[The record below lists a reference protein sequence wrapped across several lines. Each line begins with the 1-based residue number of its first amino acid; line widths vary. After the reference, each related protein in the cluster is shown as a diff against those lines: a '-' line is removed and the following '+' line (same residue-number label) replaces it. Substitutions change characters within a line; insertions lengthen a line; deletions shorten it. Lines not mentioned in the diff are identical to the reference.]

1 MTSTAEGR
9 RESSEDMSRGFL
21 AHAEALLH
29 AQEQTDW
36 HLRIEAT
43 EVIEDILDTLNE
55 TGPYG
60 YTVSPDMED
69 GRLRAHLCNTRDEI
83 REAYINVHK
92 HFNLISWRTATQ
104 IVGSWY
110 TFHDAWWNV
119 LFKDEGDAGVV
130 HDVESLLLFP
140 TMGKRGITGEMV
152 WPRIEPVPEKYNPE
166 RRLEVLAADE
176 AWFACLRSGDVAG
189 VLEYVKPEAQVIVR
203 NYADPTPDA
212 THVELDGSAAVGE
225 QLRKFY
231 DRYSVEA
238 IDVIHRHSEDWYA
251 FTEMRW
257 TVRSTDDG
265 TRWSWLQAEFGDYGN
280 GTTQNGRLGHGTHPV
295 AL

>member
-9 RESSEDMSRGFL
+9 VESSEDMSRGFVT
-21 AHAEALLH
+21 HAERLLH

-69 GRLRAHLCNTRDEI
+69 GRIRAHLCNTRDEI

-92 HFNLISWRTATQ
+92 RHNLISWRSATQ

-119 LFKDEGDAGVV
+119 LDKPSGQVNDIEA
-130 HDVESLLLFP
+130 LLLFP

-152 WPRIEPVPEKYNPE
+152 WPRIDPIPEQYNPD

-176 AWFACLRSGDVAG
+176 AWFARLQAGDVAG
-189 VLEYVKPEAQVIVR
+189 VLEFVKPQAQVIVR

-212 THVELDGSAAVGE
+212 THVELDGSAALGD
-225 QLRKFY
+225 QLQKFY
-231 DRYSVEA
+231 DRYTVDA
-238 IDVIHRHSEDWYA
+238 IDVVHRHCEDWYA
-251 FTEMRW
+251 FTETRW
-257 TVRSTDDG
+257 TVRSQDDG

-280 GTTQNGRLGHGTHPV
+280 GTAQNGRLGHGTQPV